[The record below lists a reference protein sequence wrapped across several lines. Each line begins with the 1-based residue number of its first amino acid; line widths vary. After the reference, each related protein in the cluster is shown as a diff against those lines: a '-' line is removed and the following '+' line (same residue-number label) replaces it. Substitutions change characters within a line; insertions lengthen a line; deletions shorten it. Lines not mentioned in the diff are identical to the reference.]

1 MSSVDVIV
9 PCYRYGHFLREC
21 VESVLSQSE
30 VDVRV
35 LIIDDASPDN
45 TAEVAEK
52 LKAEDS
58 RVTTIKHEVNKGHI
72 STYNEG
78 LGWASAEYLLL
89 LSADDYLLPGALSRS
104 VKLMDE
110 NQQIG
115 FAFGGFMEVSI
126 GNIVKEVIPLQNI
139 LSGAPDLILQGRE
152 FIELSGAHNIVR
164 TPTAVVRTQ
173 LQKKVGGYRL
183 ELPHAGDMEMWLR
196 LAARGSVGVLGTYQA
211 VYRVHADN
219 MFHAYLDSALPDL
232 HQRKAAIDY
241 FIEDCSDVF
250 ADSQV
255 LHRRLY
261 RSLGYAATNWAN
273 SAFRSG
279 DVERSLAI
287 SHFAASCCPEVKRSL
302 PWIKLT
308 CKRMIGLRGWYTLQP
323 TLAKI
328 RNSLS
333 SRASHG

>member
-21 VESVLSQSE
+21 VESALSQSG
-30 VDVRV
+30 VDIRV

-58 RVTTIKHEVNKGHI
+58 RVIFIKHKLNKGHI
-72 STYNEG
+72 LTYNEG
-78 LGWASAEYLLL
+78 LEWASAEYLLL
-89 LSADDYLLPGALSRS
+89 LSADDYILPDALSRA
-104 VKLMDE
+104 VKLMDQ
-110 NQQIG
+110 NRQIG
-115 FAFGGFMEVSI
+115 FTFGGYIELSSN
-126 GNIVKEVIPLQNI
+126 NIVKKVIPLQNI
-139 LSGAPDLILQGRE
+139 ISGASNIILQGRE

-196 LAARGSVGVLGTYQA
+196 LAARGSVGVLGTHQA
-211 VYRVHADN
+211 VYRIHADN

-232 HQRKAAIDY
+232 YQRKAAIDY
-241 FIEDCSDVF
+241 FIEDCSDAF

-261 RSLGYAATNWAN
+261 KFLGYAAIDWAN
-273 SAFRSG
+273 SAFGNG
-279 DVERSLAI
+279 DVERSLTI
-287 SHFAASCCPEVKRSL
+287 SHFAVTCCPEVKRSL

-308 CKRMIGLRGWYTLQP
+308 CKRTIGLRGWCALQP
-323 TLAKI
+323 TLSRI
-328 RNSLS
+328 RNLLS
-333 SRASHG
+333 SRASRG